1 MIDPTEAKKKAIE
14 AATEANNGE
23 HLLFRGADVDATWP
37 PEALLGMLRMALR
50 QIETMRSRQ
59 R

>member
-1 MIDPTEAKKKAIE
+1 MTDPTETKTMAIE
-14 AATEANNGE
+14 AAIEANNRE
-23 HLLFRGADVDATWP
+23 RLLFRGADVDATWP

-50 QIETMRSRQ
+50 QLELVRSRP